1 MASLALSNNLKSP
14 SNNGARLFES
24 LAAYLQPS
32 STTPAATI
40 ADEINQSALS
50 QLGSAEPDIEP
61 FLWEIWKLFITI
73 ARQIP
78 PDHPSQDRL
87 VDVVQALG
95 DTRLWTD
102 LPLLGPSMREAW
114 TSPTSVSENP
124 TEEATAAWV
133 SLNAFAARL
142 FTLDSISWPNF
153 AVWTLRSALEEE
165 LPGRKLECDVKAAAQ
180 WIVRCGST
188 IFRHTATAIETKSFR
203 GGSLYNGPPCISME
217 RWTFWKQRFGEIS
230 ASEESLRETCL
241 MATNVMENIEKA
253 G

>member
-1 MASLALSNNLKSP
+1 MASLTLSNNLKSP
-14 SNNGARLFES
+14 SSNGARLFES

-32 STTPAATI
+32 TTTPAATI

-50 QLGSAEPDIEP
+50 QLRSAEPDIEP
-61 FLWEIWKLFITI
+61 FLWEIWKLFIAI

-87 VDVVQALG
+87 VDVVQALE

-102 LPLLGPSMREAW
+102 LPVLGPSMREAW
-114 TSPTSVSENP
+114 TSPTLVSDNP
-124 TEEATAAWV
+124 SEEEMAAWV
-133 SLNAFAARL
+133 NLNAFAARL
-142 FTLDSISWPNF
+142 FALDSISWPNF
-153 AVWTLRSALEEE
+153 AVWTLRAALEEE
-165 LPGRKLECDVKAAAQ
+165 ISGHKVECDVKAAAQ

-203 GGSLYNGPPCISME
+203 GGSLYSGPSCISME

-230 ASEESLRETCL
+230 ASEESLSETCL
-241 MATNVMENIEKA
+241 MAKNVMENIETA